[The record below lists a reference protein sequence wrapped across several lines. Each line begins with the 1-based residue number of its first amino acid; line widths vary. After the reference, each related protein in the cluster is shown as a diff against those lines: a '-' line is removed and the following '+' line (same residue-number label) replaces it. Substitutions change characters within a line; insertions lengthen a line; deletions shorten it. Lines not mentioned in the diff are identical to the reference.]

1 MAKKRHGNISAGIGI
16 ISKTSATRSMAGGEI
31 MAGINGGSG
40 GHGKNMARGVSGVSG
55 IAWRNNNI
63 KMEQWRG
70 ESGVSVAGVA
80 WAKWRQLSSDGV
92 WRL

>member
-1 MAKKRHGNISAGIGI
+1 MAKKRHHQYQRGIGI
-16 ISKTSATRSMAGGEI
+16 ISKTSATAAWQARNNG
-31 MAGINGGSG
+31 GINGGSG
-40 GHGKNMARGVSGVSG
+40 GHGKNMARGVSGVGG

-70 ESGVSVAGVA
+70 ESGISVAGVA